1 MANVDYRARALRPSE
16 APTSA
21 EITTERRRVEAEVRH
36 VICAKVIDVREDGS
50 PLLCS
55 LALYHPGRHMSVPPA
70 ARYTA
75 STS

>member
-1 MANVDYRARALRPSE
+1 MRDVNYRARALRPSE

-21 EITTERRRVEAEVRH
+21 EITTERRRVEAEMRR

-55 LALYHPGRHMSVPPA
+55 LALYHPGRHMVSPPS
-70 ARYTA
+70 ARD
-75 STS
+75 TSAP